1 MTPVLP
7 PPLAEKK
14 SQEREVVLLINRM
27 RAMLLQ
33 VRQMEFAVA
42 TVATAVPA
50 TIWLSD
56 DMPENSVWDV
66 EVIVLAMSTS
76 GGGDAAGYRRIGRFS
91 RVASA
96 APSTIAA
103 VATPVADAED
113 TGTWDVTL
121 AASGNGISLTVTGDA
136 TQTISWSALVRVRE
150 LKT

>member
-1 MTPVLP
+1 VTPLLP
-7 PPLAEKK
+7 PPLAEAK
-14 SQEREVVLLINRM
+14 SQERDAVLLINRM

-66 EVIVLAMSTS
+66 EVIVLAMATS
-76 GGGDAAGYRRIGRFS
+76 GDAGAYRRIGRFS
-91 RVASA
+91 RLASTSSA
-96 APSTIAA
+96 LVA

-113 TGTWDVTL
+113 APAWDVTL
-121 AASGNGISLTVTGDA
+121 TSSGNGVLLTVTGDA
-136 TQTISWSALVRVRE
+136 GSTVSWSALVRVRE